1 MDKLMGIMEKT
12 LMPLSN
18 KISSNH
24 ILQSISKGLMSL
36 MPVMMVGAFANIL
49 QGLPIEAYQTFL
61 VSSNLFA
68 LLQTFINITTNML
81 ALYASFSIAYAYIK
95 STQYDAFSG
104 AVISLMCFFVITP
117 MTTTGE
123 GWAAVTNL
131 PFDWLGS
138 KGLFAAM
145 IVAVLSSMIYVFICK
160 KNIVIHMPEGVPEFV
175 SKSFVGIIPG
185 IMVVLVF
192 GAISY
197 GISFTSFGTLH
208 QVIYS
213 LIQVPLSG
221 IGTTI
226 WAALLVQTLT
236 GLCWFFGIH
245 GIAVV
250 SVMMPIWMAADI
262 ENMSLSAAGVVNSE
276 LPNIITYN
284 WVSAVGTMGGAG
296 ATIGLVAWM
305 AFRSKS
311 KQYKTLGALAFIP
324 GCFNINEPVVF
335 GLPCVLNP
343 LIAIPFIFLPPL
355 MIGIAYIL
363 VNMGI
368 LPISNGIG
376 APMGTPLILQ
386 GVFNGGWRLAVYQV
400 FCILLSLA
408 VYYPFFKIMDKK
420 ALQLEQG
427 NSETE

>member
-1 MDKLMGIMEKT
+1 MNGFMGMVEKT

-36 MPVMMVGAFANIL
+36 MPVMMVGAFAAIL
-49 QGLPIEAYQTFL
+49 QGLPIDGYQAFL
-61 VSSNLFA
+61 KSSNLYGLF
-68 LLQTFINITTNML
+68 QTLINISTNML
-81 ALYASFSIAYAYIK
+81 ALYCSFSIAYAYIK
-95 STQYDAFSG
+95 TTAYDAFSG
-104 AVISLMCFFVITP
+104 AIISLMCFFVITP
-117 MTTTGE
+117 MVVTGE

-145 IVAVLSSMIYVFICK
+145 IVAILTAMLYVFICK
-160 KNIVIHMPEGVPEFV
+160 RNIVIKMPEGVPEFV

-185 IMVVLVF
+185 IIIIVLFAV
-192 GAISY
+192 ISY
-197 GISFTSFGTLH
+197 GISLTSYGTLH

-221 IGTTI
+221 IGTSI

-262 ENMSLSAAGVVNSE
+262 ENMSLAAAGVANSE

-296 ATIGLVAWM
+296 ATIGLVIWM
-305 AFRSKS
+305 SFRSKS
-311 KQYKTLGALAFIP
+311 NQYKTLGKLALIP
-324 GCFNINEPVVF
+324 GCFNINEPIVF

-343 LIAIPFIFLPPL
+343 ITAIPFIFLPPL
-355 MIGIAYIL
+355 MIGLAYVL
-363 VNMGI
+363 VQMGI

-376 APMGTPLILQ
+376 APMGTPLIIQ
-386 GVFNGGWRLAVYQV
+386 GIFNGGWRLALFQV
-400 FCILLSLA
+400 ACIFISLI
-408 VYYPFFKIMDKK
+408 VYYPFFKVIDKK
-420 ALQLEQG
+420 AVEQEKG
-427 NSETE
+427 TTE